1 MKKKAVFI
9 TNIPSPYRVD
19 FFSYMQKNFPEYEFH
34 IIFSGAGMENRKWNV
49 EMEEIEHYHFLK
61 SKTIIIRKRF
71 DDRYVFIPTG
81 VEKTLKEIAPDAVF
95 AMEYN
100 PTILRAVH
108 WCRKKKIPF
117 ISWTDGT
124 LNSEKN
130 IGKVQRLSRSYII
143 KRAAAFIASSTASKK
158 AQIAYGADEKKCFIS
173 YLTVD
178 IDKYLYKRPDTPQKS
193 VPDRSTDAAC
203 VVQDMQ
209 VQLLYV
215 GSLIQRK
222 GLDLLLPA
230 IAKTPQNV
238 RLWIVGEGQEKDL
251 LKKQC
256 AELGISD
263 RVEFLGYQEGKPL
276 QKLYR
281 TADAFVL
288 PTREDCFGL
297 VLLEAMCA
305 SLPIISS
312 KYADGAFDLVE
323 DGRNGYIIDPEN
335 TDEFAETIKKVSAGD
350 TASAMGKR
358 SYEKA
363 HEFSFE
369 QVSKGCIEALSYVL
383 MQKK

>member
-143 KRAAAFIASSTASKK
+143 KRAAAFIAS
-158 AQIAYGADEKKCFIS
+158 IAHRIH
-173 YLTVD
+173 T
-178 IDKYLYKRPDTPQKS
+178 
-193 VPDRSTDAAC
+193 
-203 VVQDMQ
+203 
-209 VQLLYV
+209 
-215 GSLIQRK
+215 
-222 GLDLLLPA
+222 
-230 IAKTPQNV
+230 
-238 RLWIVGEGQEKDL
+238 
-251 LKKQC
+251 
-256 AELGISD
+256 
-263 RVEFLGYQEGKPL
+263 
-276 QKLYR
+276 
-281 TADAFVL
+281 
-288 PTREDCFGL
+288 
-297 VLLEAMCA
+297 
-305 SLPIISS
+305 
-312 KYADGAFDLVE
+312 
-323 DGRNGYIIDPEN
+323 
-335 TDEFAETIKKVSAGD
+335 
-350 TASAMGKR
+350 
-358 SYEKA
+358 
-363 HEFSFE
+363 
-369 QVSKGCIEALSYVL
+369 
-383 MQKK
+383 

>member
-1 MKKKAVFI
+1 MKRAVLI
-9 TNIPSPYRVD
+9 TNIPSTYRVD
-19 FFSYMQKNFPEYEFH
+19 FFRFLQEQYQEYEFH
-34 IIFSGAGMENRKWNV
+34 IIFSGAGMENRKWTV
-49 EMEEIEHYHFLK
+49 ELEGLSHVHFLK
-61 SKTIIIRKRF
+61 SRTIIIRKRF
-71 DDRYVFIPTG
+71 DDRYVFLPVG
-81 VEKTLKEIAPDAVF
+81 VEKTLQEIAPELVF

-143 KRAAAFIASSTASKK
+143 KRADAFIASSTASKE
-158 AQIAYGADEKKCFIS
+158 AQIAYGAAPERCFIS

-178 IDKYLYKRPDTPQKS
+178 IEKYLAKKESYEAR
-193 VPDRSTDAAC
+193 
-203 VVQDMQ
+203 
-209 VQLLYV
+209 QLLYV

-230 IAKTPQNV
+230 LAEAADDI
-238 RLWIVGEGQEKDL
+238 RLVIVGEGQERPL
-251 LKKQC
+251 LEQQVKKLNLT
-256 AELGISD
+256 E
-263 RVEFLGYQEGKPL
+263 RVEFKGYVEGEPL
-276 QKLYR
+276 RQLY
-281 TADAFVL
+281 ASSDAFIL

-312 KYADGAFDLVE
+312 KYADGARDLVE
-323 DGRNGYIIDPEN
+323 EGKNGYIVDPED
-335 TDEFAETIKKVSAGD
+335 TKAFAAAIDRLFSEGKIAQ
-350 TASAMGKR
+350 MGSY

-363 HEFSFE
+363 QEFAFSNVAE
-369 QVSKGCIEALSYVL
+369 GCMAALHDVE
-383 MQKK
+383 KRRGI